1 MYNEFAGVY
10 NTLIDADYGAFVSF
24 YKQVF
29 EKFGISPSLI
39 CDLGCGTGTLTAL
52 MQKEG
57 YDMIGIDIS
66 PEMLSV
72 AKERSPEI
80 LYINQSVTD
89 FELYGTVDAAYGS
102 LDIINYL
109 LEEDEL
115 YSHFRLIK
123 NYLNPGG
130 LYIFDI
136 SSYYKLSQIL
146 GNNTFVYE
154 TDNIFYTWENS
165 FEDDIV
171 QMDLTFFKKCGN
183 LYERFEEQQL
193 QRAYKTESIAEIAA
207 ECGLEVLGIYDNLS
221 FDNVKEDSERIFFV
235 LRK

>member
-10 NTLIDADYGAFVSF
+10 DKLIETDYDAFVSF

-29 EKFGISPSLI
+29 DKFGISPTLI

-57 YDMIGIDIS
+57 YDMIGIDSS

-72 AKERSPEI
+72 AKENHPEI
-80 LYINQSVTD
+80 LFINQSICE
-89 FELYGTVDAAYGS
+89 FELYGTVDAAYSS
-102 LDIINYL
+102 LDCINYL
-109 LEEDEL
+109 LEDDEL
-115 YSHFRLIK
+115 YRHFSLIN

-130 LYIFDI
+130 IYIFDI

-146 GNNTFVYE
+146 GDNTFVYE
-154 TDNIFYTWENS
+154 TDDIFYTWENS

-193 QRAYKTESIAEIAA
+193 QRAYKNDEIINAA
-207 ECGLEVLGIYDNLS
+207 ASSGLTLLGVYDNLT
-221 FDNVKEDSERIFFV
+221 FECANNQSERIFFV
-235 LRK
+235 FRK